1 MQLKLLVETAI
12 LLAVSQFVLGVAG
25 YLLKG
30 ISWAALPV
38 VFFLGWMIVRTA
50 RIFREEMGRA
60 MRRGVSMTPWVTALV
75 VAVLWQL
82 PALAC
87 VPAWAPAPAI
97 RLWQGALLP
106 IPGTLELLGSH
117 WLQVEPLLWLMIPVE
132 IALFVWAAA
141 RNVMPV
147 RRFVPQSG
155 VALSAAGARGGSGE
169 WVPARRR
176 KDIRRRQSAADLEE
190 QPEAEPDTKE

>member
-12 LLAVSQFVLGVAG
+12 LLAVSQFILGVAG

-30 ISWAALPV
+30 IPWAALPV

-50 RIFREEMGRA
+50 RVLREAMGRA
-60 MRRGVSMTPWVTALV
+60 VRRRVPLTPWVTALV
-75 VAVLWQL
+75 VGLFWQL

-106 IPGTLELLGSH
+106 IPGTVELLGGH
-117 WLQVEPLLWLMIPVE
+117 WLQVEPLLWLMVPLE
-132 IALFVWAAA
+132 IALFVWVAA
-141 RNVMPV
+141 RNVVPV
-147 RRFVPQSG
+147 RRFTAQSG
-155 VALSAAGARGGSGE
+155 AAASIDAARNGTGE
-169 WVPARRR
+169 WAPARRR
-176 KDIRRRQSAADLEE
+176 KDIRRRKTDVQLDVE
-190 QPEAEPDTKE
+190 PEAEPETKE